1 MTSPAQPAPSA
12 PQPPAG
18 RYDRPASRGRRL
30 ALVVVAALAAAA
42 ALGWVVW
49 AGLAQARADVRWS
62 DVGFVIVGDSA
73 VQVTYD
79 VGKDPAA
86 TAVCS
91 LRALDRHK
99 TAVGV
104 AEVSIGPTQ
113 HRVTRRTDTIRTSA
127 QAVTGTVREC
137 TVRP

>member
-1 MTSPAQPAPSA
+1 MTSSHAAQP
-12 PQPPAG
+12 QELPPG
-18 RYDRPASRGRRL
+18 RYGRPPSRGRRT
-30 ALVVVAALAAAA
+30 ALVVVAVLALGAALA
-42 ALGWVVW
+42 WVVW

-62 DVGFVIVGDSA
+62 DVGFVIVGDTA

-79 VGKDPAA
+79 IGKDPDA
-86 TAVCS
+86 TVVCS

-104 AEVSIGPTQ
+104 AEVTIGPT
-113 HRVTRRTDTIRTSA
+113 HRRVTRRTDTVRTSA

-137 TVRP
+137 AVRP

>member
-1 MTSPAQPAPSA
+1 MTTSPATS
-12 PQPPAG
+12 PQLPPG
-18 RYDRPASRGRRL
+18 RYGRPMSRGRRL
-30 ALVVVAALAAAA
+30 TLVAVAVLAAAG
-42 ALGWVVW
+42 ALAWLVW
-49 AGLAQARADVRWS
+49 AGLSNARADVRWS
-62 DVGFVIVGDSA
+62 DVGFVIVGDTA

-104 AEVSIGPTQ
+104 AEVTIGPTER
-113 HRVTRRTDTIRTSA
+113 RVTRRTDTVRTSA

-137 TVRP
+137 VVRP